1 MCDQNHISHIC
12 NLVTPKERAKHELLF
27 NERASGQK
35 KVKALTLQTV
45 KNIQDLGKSIRSSGT
60 TGLYTVSNLFCL
72 FTGDKESF
80 MIALTPRRL
89 LFQEDHGGTEGVV
102 LDDGFD

>member
-1 MCDQNHISHIC
+1 
-12 NLVTPKERAKHELLF
+12 LVTPKERAKHELLF
-27 NERASGQK
+27 NERAFGQK

-45 KNIQDLGKSIRSSGT
+45 KIFKISGKVSGRVGT

>member
-45 KNIQDLGKSIRSSGT
+45 RNIQDLGKSIRSREVFETLHRGAKGNVTLT
-60 TGLYTVSNLFCL
+60 TEQL
-72 FTGDKESF
+72 
-80 MIALTPRRL
+80 
-89 LFQEDHGGTEGVV
+89 Q
-102 LDDGFD
+102 